1 MTKAIYLSDLHF
13 EHKTWLSELT
23 FQKDELRSFQ
33 NRLEEVVPN
42 YTNHEVLARAEQFQN
57 KLMVHNEIVDT
68 YLHDIRAHEQE
79 LVDFAKSHPISVD
92 HVHFTDHSALRE
104 KIETQRE
111 MFTNF
116 KKDFFRFLME
126 TM

>member
-13 EHKTWLSELT
+13 EHKTWLSELA

-33 NRLEEVVPN
+33 HRLEEVIPK
-42 YTNHEVLARAEQFQN
+42 YTNKEVLARAEQFQN
-57 KLMVHNEIVDT
+57 KLMVHNEVVDT
-68 YLHDIRAHEQE
+68 YRHDIKAHENE
-79 LVDFAKSHPISVD
+79 LVDFTKEHPIAID

-104 KIETQRE
+104 KMETQRE
-111 MFTNF
+111 LYASF
-116 KKDFFRFLME
+116 KKEFFRFLME